1 MVDKAMQDSEKPAM
15 DKEAKLDLAR
25 RLVAELEA
33 GDEMMAES
41 TLSELSGNTLGNGS
55 LFQEVG
61 RLTRELHE
69 AINGFVLDTTMAEMV
84 QVDMPDAA
92 ERLQY
97 VIQTTEQAAHQT
109 LEALEEAMPVS
120 ERLKGTADR
129 LNAQWGKFLQRELTV
144 EDFKALSG
152 ELSEFLQSTAEDS
165 AELHNKMNEIMMA
178 QGFQDITG
186 QIIKKVIKL
195 VQEVESRLIYLV
207 KLAGNIH
214 TSKDDE
220 ELKKQK
226 MAAEEGPAVPGVT
239 QSQVVSGQDDVD
251 DLLSSLGF

>member
-1 MVDKAMQDSEKPAM
+1 M
-15 DKEAKLDLAR
+15 DKDKKLELAR

-33 GDEMMAES
+33 DDETMAS
-41 TLSELSGNTLGNGS
+41 NTIAELTASDSNPS
-55 LFQEVG
+55 DLFQEVG

-84 QVDMPDAA
+84 QVDIPDAT

-97 VIQTTEQAAHQT
+97 VIETTETAAHQT
-109 LEALEEAMPVS
+109 LTAIEEALPVS
-120 ERLKGTADR
+120 ERLKSKAEH
-129 LNAQWGKFLQRELTV
+129 LNQQWGRFLQREMKV
-144 EDFKALSG
+144 DDFKALSG
-152 ELSEFLQSTAEDS
+152 ELSEFLQNTAQDS
-165 AELHNKMNEIMMA
+165 NELHDKMNEIMMA

-195 VQEVESRLIYLV
+195 VQDVESRLIHLV
-207 KLAGNIH
+207 KLSGNAH
-214 TSKDDE
+214 TSKNDE
-220 ELKKQK
+220 QIRKQK
-226 MAAEEGPAVPGVT
+226 MAEEDGPVVPGVT

>member
-1 MVDKAMQDSEKPAM
+1 MGMPEQNDQPQLPLEDK
-15 DKEAKLDLAR
+15 LLLAR

-33 GDEMMAES
+33 GDETMAS
-41 TLSELSGNTLGNGS
+41 ATLTELSACGSKDVS

-69 AINGFVLDTTMAEMV
+69 AMNGFVEDTSMAEMV

-97 VIQTTEQAAHQT
+97 VIETTENAAHQT
-109 LEALEEAMPVS
+109 LTAIEQAMPVS
-120 ERLKGTADR
+120 ERLKSQAEK
-129 LNAQWGKFLQRELTV
+129 LNTQWGKFVHRELTL

-152 ELSEFLQSTAEDS
+152 ELSEFLQQSTEDS
-165 AELHNKMNEIMMA
+165 ADLHNKMNEIMMA

-186 QIIKKVIKL
+186 QIIKKVIVL
-195 VQEVESRLIYLV
+195 VRNVESRLIHLIR
-207 KLAGNIH
+207 LAGNTH
-214 TSKDDE
+214 TSKNDDE
-220 ELKKQK
+220 MKKQK
-226 MAAEEGPAVPGVT
+226 MAAEDGPAVPGVT

>member
-1 MVDKAMQDSEKPAM
+1 MGTTQESGMPE
-15 DKEAKLDLAR
+15 LDRSARLQLAR

-33 GDEMMAES
+33 GDDMMASS
-41 TLSELSGNTLGNGS
+41 TISELSDNGRVKSS
-55 LFQEVG
+55 LFHEVG

-97 VIQTTEQAAHQT
+97 VIHTTEQAAHQT
-109 LEALEEAMPVS
+109 LQAIEEALPVS
-120 ERLKGTADR
+120 ERLKSTAER
-129 LNAQWGKFLQRELTV
+129 LNEQWGKFLHRELTV
-144 EDFKALSG
+144 DDFKLLSG
-152 ELSEFLQSTAEDS
+152 ELSEFLQQSAQDS
-165 AELHNKMNEIMMA
+165 SALHDKMNEIMMA

-186 QIIKKVIKL
+186 QIIKKVIVL
-195 VQEVESRLIYLV
+195 VQDVESRLISLV
-207 KLAGNIH
+207 KLAGNVH
-214 TSKDDE
+214 TSKNDE
-220 ELKKQK
+220 KLKKEK
-226 MAAEEGPAVPGVT
+226 MAHEDGPAVPGVT

>member
-1 MVDKAMQDSEKPAM
+1 M
-15 DKEAKLDLAR
+15 DKDKKLELAR

-33 GDEMMAES
+33 DDETMASNTIAELTASDSNPGD
-41 TLSELSGNTLGNGS
+41 

-84 QVDMPDAA
+84 QVDIPDAT

-97 VIQTTEQAAHQT
+97 VIETTETAAHQT
-109 LEALEEAMPVS
+109 LTAIEEALPVS
-120 ERLKGTADR
+120 ERLKAKAEH
-129 LNAQWGKFLQRELTV
+129 LNQQWGRFLQREMKV
-144 EDFKALSG
+144 DDFKALSG
-152 ELSEFLQSTAEDS
+152 ELSEFLQNTAQDS
-165 AELHNKMNEIMMA
+165 NELHDKMNEIMMA

-195 VQEVESRLIYLV
+195 VQDVESRLIHLV
-207 KLAGNIH
+207 KLAGNAH
-214 TSKDDE
+214 TSKNDE
-220 ELKKQK
+220 QIRKQK
-226 MAAEEGPAVPGVT
+226 MAEEDGPVVPGVT

-251 DLLSSLGF
+251 DLLSSLGFLINITTQQFLN

>member
-1 MVDKAMQDSEKPAM
+1 MIETMQDSEKPAM
-15 DKEAKLDLAR
+15 DTAVKLELAR

-33 GDEMMAES
+33 GDSIMASS
-41 TLSELSGNTLGNGS
+41 TISELGENGQVNSS

-69 AINGFVLDTTMAEMV
+69 AINGFVLDTSMAEMV

-97 VIQTTEQAAHQT
+97 VIKTTEQAAHQT

-120 ERLKGTADR
+120 ERLKSKADR
-129 LNAQWGKFLQRELTV
+129 LNEQWGKFLQRELTV
-144 EDFKALSG
+144 EDFKSLSG
-152 ELSEFLQSTAEDS
+152 ELSEFLKQSVDDS
-165 AELHNKMNEIMMA
+165 TELHNKMNEIMMA

-186 QIIKKVIKL
+186 QIIKKVIVL
-195 VQEVESRLIYLV
+195 VQDVESRLIHLV
-207 KLAGNIH
+207 KLAGNVH

-226 MAAEEGPAVPGVT
+226 MAIEDGPAVPGVT

>member
-1 MVDKAMQDSEKPAM
+1 M
-15 DKEAKLDLAR
+15 DKDKKLELAR

-33 GDEMMAES
+33 DDETMAS
-41 TLSELSGNTLGNGS
+41 NTIAELTASDSNPS
-55 LFQEVG
+55 DLFQEVG

-84 QVDMPDAA
+84 QVDIPDAT

-97 VIQTTEQAAHQT
+97 VIETTETAAHQT
-109 LEALEEAMPVS
+109 LTAIEEALPVS
-120 ERLKGTADR
+120 ERLKSKAEH
-129 LNAQWGKFLQRELTV
+129 LNQQWGRFLQREMKV
-144 EDFKALSG
+144 DDFKALSG
-152 ELSEFLQSTAEDS
+152 ELSEFLQNTAQDS
-165 AELHNKMNEIMMA
+165 NELHDKMNEIMMA

-195 VQEVESRLIYLV
+195 VQDVESRLIHLV
-207 KLAGNIH
+207 KLAGNAH
-214 TSKDDE
+214 TSKNDE
-220 ELKKQK
+220 QIRKQK
-226 MAAEEGPAVPGVT
+226 MAEEDGPVVPGVT

>member
-1 MVDKAMQDSEKPAM
+1 MQDSEKPVM
-15 DKEAKLDLAR
+15 DKDSKLELAR

-33 GDEMMAES
+33 GDEIMAES
-41 TLSELSGNTLGNGS
+41 TISELTGNAVANLS

-97 VIQTTEQAAHQT
+97 VIQTTEQAAHKT

-120 ERLKGTADR
+120 DRLKGTAER
-129 LNAQWGKFLQRELTV
+129 LNEQWGKFLHRELNL

-152 ELSEFLQSTAEDS
+152 ELSEFLKQSAEDS
-165 AELHNKMNEIMMA
+165 AELNSKMNEIMMA

-195 VQEVESRLIYLV
+195 VQDVESRLIHLV
-207 KLAGNIH
+207 KLAGNVH
-214 TSKDDE
+214 TSKNDDE
-220 ELKKQK
+220 MKKQK
-226 MAAEEGPAVPGVT
+226 MATEDGPAVPGVT

>member
-1 MVDKAMQDSEKPAM
+1 M
-15 DKEAKLDLAR
+15 DKDKKLELAR

-33 GDEMMAES
+33 DDETMASNTIAELTASDSNPGD
-41 TLSELSGNTLGNGS
+41 

-84 QVDMPDAA
+84 QVDIPDAT

-97 VIQTTEQAAHQT
+97 VIETTETAAHQT
-109 LEALEEAMPVS
+109 LTAIEEALPVS
-120 ERLKGTADR
+120 ERLKSKAEH
-129 LNAQWGKFLQRELTV
+129 LNQQWGRFLQREMKV
-144 EDFKALSG
+144 DDFKALSG
-152 ELSEFLQSTAEDS
+152 ELSEFLQNTAQDS
-165 AELHNKMNEIMMA
+165 NELHDKMNEIMMA

-195 VQEVESRLIYLV
+195 VQDVESRLIHLV
-207 KLAGNIH
+207 KLAGNAH
-214 TSKDDE
+214 TSKNDE
-220 ELKKQK
+220 QIRKQK
-226 MAAEEGPAVPGVT
+226 MAEEDGPVVPGVT

-251 DLLSSLGF
+251 GLLSSLGF